1 MPADTQDVFGFFAKG
16 DHVVDFQKYEPVA
29 WGSSYFVRTDKI
41 FPVYVENIR
50 SRDVKLATLSDKA
63 RPTRRNPDG
72 SQTRLLLSKDER
84 DRILLDLTKDR
95 ADWQE
100 IPNYSGQD

>member
-1 MPADTQDVFGFFAKG
+1 M
-16 DHVVDFQKYEPVA
+16 
-29 WGSSYFVRTDKI
+29 RTDKI